1 MNLYARSCGTSI
13 ECKDDVGEIL
23 FRASTKNKHCFCCTI
38 VHGTYRMQVQD
49 DLQRL
54 REELIASAS
63 KDAAAGWDAYS
74 LRALDAAIART
85 EQGIRVSPFSD
96 NKR

>member
-1 MNLYARSCGTSI
+1 
-13 ECKDDVGEIL
+13 
-23 FRASTKNKHCFCCTI
+23 
-38 VHGTYRMQVQD
+38 MQVQD

-54 REELIASAS
+54 REELIVSAS

-85 EQGIRVSPFSD
+85 EREIRVSSFGD
-96 NKR
+96 DTR